1 MYWSSDVCSSCL
13 IAQAVGLLGPA
24 AKVVQPLF
32 IPINPARDTAQ
43 RLSEWLAAVHPRFVG
58 LTGPERAV
66 AAATK
71 AFKVVYEKVE
81 TENGYDYAVAHPG
94 LIYIIDRDGHF
105 LFLLPPGTQIGR
117 PSCRDRVCRYV

>member
-13 IAQAVGLLGPA
+13 IAQAVDLLGPA

-32 IPINPARDTAQ
+32 ITIDPARDTAQ

-81 TENGYDYAVAHPG
+81 TENGYDYAVA
-94 LIYIIDRDGHF
+94 
-105 LFLLPPGTQIGR
+105 QIGR
-117 PSCRDRVCRYV
+117 ASRRERVGQYG

>member
-1 MYWSSDVCSSCL
+1 MRISDWSSDVCSSD
-13 IAQAVGLLGPA
+13 LGSM
-24 AKVVQPLF
+24 VVQPLF
-32 IPINPARDTAQ
+32 ITIDPARDTAQ

-94 LIYIIDRDGHF
+94 LIYIIEDRKSTRLNSRH
-105 LFLLPPGTQIGR
+105 
-117 PSCRDRVCRYV
+117 